1 MWEEAGFP
9 SPLEVDRFI
18 SRQNTLGVLH
28 VRVFPSPLEV
38 DRFISKRL
46 EFLYLSFNVFPSPLE
61 VDRFISTSEIE
72 GEINNNR
79 FRPLSR

>member
-38 DRFISKRL
+38 DRFISSSIG
-46 EFLYLSFNVFPSPLE
+46 LYMYTNNLVSVPS
-61 VDRFISTSEIE
+61 R
-72 GEINNNR
+72 GK
-79 FRPLSR
+79 